1 MNLTIKKWH
10 KHPNNES
17 VDFTVGFGEI
27 EGVYALVYPTGN
39 CQLGSLFNFQQVIG
53 YCNGDVAQV
62 KKLLPDLKK
71 ALCYKPLCL
80 FDVRKN
86 YEAKMD
92 AIFEKESIVMKSE
105 YKSTNGSEM
114 IIYIIKTQTW

>member
-10 KHPNNES
+10 KYPNHET
-17 VDFTVGFGEI
+17 VDFTVGFNEI
-27 EGVYALVYPTGN
+27 DGVYALLYPTLN
-39 CQLGSLFNFQQVIG
+39 CQLGSLSNFQQIIS

-62 KKLLPDLKK
+62 KKLLPYLKT
-71 ALCYKPLCL
+71 ALSGKNLCL

-86 YEAKMD
+86 YEVKMD

-105 YKSTNGSEM
+105 YKSTNRSAM